1 MRYLKDAP
9 DRPLCTHC
17 NSLPALTRGYYPDHT
32 RRYATL
38 CGPCAKLIAQPSP
51 EKPKSSTNHY
61 QIIRFDDRA
70 VIKVIRS

>member
-1 MRYLKDAP
+1 MNSHKNIP
-9 DRPLCTHC
+9 NRPFCIRC
-17 NSLPALTRGYYPDHT
+17 NSLPALTRGYTPEGI

-51 EKPKSSTNHY
+51 DKPKSSTNHY